1 MIITIIAITTSPP
14 KMINNQPPTTKK
26 VPLQDASFSSFSAK
40 PPVVMQRT
48 FVLPHAVTHLEA
60 TVTAQGI
67 ATKDLLATF
76 ESGQVCNV

>member
-1 MIITIIAITTSPP
+1 M
-14 KMINNQPPTTKK
+14 
-26 VPLQDASFSSFSAK
+26 PLQDASFSAFGAK

-48 FVLPHAVTHLEA
+48 FVLPRAVAHLGA

-76 ESGQVCNV
+76 ESGQVWGGAREGEGV